1 MIFVGESNLER
12 RLKEA
17 YVQNSL
23 VKHYFAHLY
32 AKGKVKSISL
42 KKGFDKVEGVSNLC
56 VGKKVAHKGHI
67 KRA

>member
-23 VKHYFAHLY
+23 AKHYFAHLY
-32 AKGKVKSISL
+32 AKGKVKGISL
-42 KKGFDKVEGVSNLC
+42 KVEGVSNLC

-67 KRA
+67 KRT